1 MDKAT
6 RIRWAVLL
14 SSLALTVGAIFFPDA
29 EPSQSAVSA
38 AAPRVN
44 KATAPLASAAAPAP
58 NITDDD
64 TPGENDPFAPRG
76 WQAPPPPPP
85 VMPAAQQLAV
95 APVDL
100 TPPGPPALPFRFVGS
115 FNDSSAQ
122 VVYLARGEEAFVAR
136 AGEIVDT
143 NYKVVAITASQI
155 EFEHIPTGAKQALTF
170 PVRDN

>member
-29 EPSQSAVSA
+29 ETSQSAVSA

-58 NITDDD
+58 ITVDDD
-64 TPGENDPFAPRG
+64 APGESDPFAPRG
-76 WQAPPPPPP
+76 WQAPPPPAP

-100 TPPGPPALPFRFVGS
+100 TPPGPPALPFRFIGS
-115 FNDSSAQ
+115 FNDSLAQ

-136 AGEIVDT
+136 AGEIVDS

>member
-14 SSLALTVGAIFFPDA
+14 SSLVLTVGAIFFPDV
-29 EPSQSAVSA
+29 ESTQSAVSA

-44 KATAPLASAAAPAP
+44 KAAAPLVSAAAPAP
-58 NITDDD
+58 NTVDDD
-64 TPGENDPFAPRG
+64 APGENDPFAPRG
-76 WQAPPPPPP
+76 WQAPPPPAP

>member
-14 SSLALTVGAIFFPDA
+14 SSLALTVGAIFLPDA
-29 EPSQSAVSA
+29 EPTRSAVSA

-44 KATAPLASAAAPAP
+44 KAAAPLAGAETPAP
-58 NITDDD
+58 NTADDD

-76 WQAPPPPPP
+76 WQAPPPPAP

-136 AGEIVDT
+136 AGEIVDS